1 MMSERKKALMRV
13 QTYGFALDEAALF
26 LDTHKDDAQAMQ
38 YYRETLM
45 QYNAAMSDYISK
57 FGPLRVPSLEMSVKI
72 RVVTPSFSI
81 FPAKSRYMQLLSCS
95 HPAVLT

>member
-38 YYRETLM
+38 YYRETIM

-57 FGPLRVPSLEMSVKI
+57 FGPLDFTQVNGHKWTWASDPLPWEDDSNVEV
-72 RVVTPSFSI
+72 
-81 FPAKSRYMQLLSCS
+81 
-95 HPAVLT
+95 